1 MLSEYKGSTKNLNIE
16 ELIRSLKINNN
27 DIIVDIFPIKSNYK
41 NKDKKIEERVQNVI
55 ILSRKT
61 KIKILD

>member
-1 MLSEYKGSTKNLNIE
+1 MLSEYKESKKNLNIE
-16 ELIRSLKINNN
+16 ELIKTLKINNN

-41 NKDKKIEERVQNVI
+41 NKDKKIEERIQNVI

-61 KIKILD
+61 KIKILN